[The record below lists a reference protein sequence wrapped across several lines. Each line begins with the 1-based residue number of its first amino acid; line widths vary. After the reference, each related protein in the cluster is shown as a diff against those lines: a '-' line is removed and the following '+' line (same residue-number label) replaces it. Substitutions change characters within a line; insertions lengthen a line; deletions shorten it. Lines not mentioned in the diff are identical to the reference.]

1 MGKYYFKDED
11 SYVAEIIEEHYLPK
25 GRGDKIPNN
34 QIAMV
39 VSIADKVDTI
49 SACFSLGLIPTGSSD
64 PYGLRR
70 NSIGIIRIAE
80 GLKKQINLIE
90 ILNLSVDCFE
100 ANIKKQVGE
109 DTRNKTI
116 DFFVDRVKNYLS
128 DMGYQTNIINS
139 ILNIDSNV
147 LDVQSLKNKASL
159 INNFMKE
166 DFFHSIVEA
175 DKRLKNIV
183 KDNVSLDVDPK
194 LLNDSFELNLY
205 NRYSEIKVYFTEE
218 SMKNAPSSTLDAIA
232 SIAPDLDRF
241 FENVLVMDKNIKVK
255 QNRINLLTN
264 IKNLISRFVNLSE
277 I

>member
-1 MGKYYFKDED
+1 
-11 SYVAEIIEEHYLPK
+11 
-25 GRGDKIPNN
+25 
-34 QIAMV
+34 
-39 VSIADKVDTI
+39 
-49 SACFSLGLIPTGSSD
+49 
-64 PYGLRR
+64 
-70 NSIGIIRIAE
+70 
-80 GLKKQINLIE
+80 
-90 ILNLSVDCFE
+90 
-100 ANIKKQVGE
+100 
-109 DTRNKTI
+109 
-116 DFFVDRVKNYLS
+116 
-128 DMGYQTNIINS
+128 
-139 ILNIDSNV
+139 
-147 LDVQSLKNKASL
+147 
-159 INNFMKE
+159 MKE

>member
-1 MGKYYFKDED
+1 L
-11 SYVAEIIEEHYLPK
+11 YVAEIIEQHYLPK
-25 GRGDKIPNN
+25 GRSGKIPEN

-39 VSIADKVDTI
+39 ISIADKIDTI
-49 SACFSLGLIPTGSSD
+49 SACFSLGLVPTGSSD

-80 GLKKQINLIE
+80 GLNKQINLVE
-90 ILNLSVDCFE
+90 ILNFSVDCFE
-100 ANIKKQVGE
+100 ANIKKQVGA

-147 LDVQSLKNKASL
+147 LDIQLLKNKADL
-159 INNFMKE
+159 IKGFMKKGSS
-166 DFFHSIVEA
+166 HSIIEA

-183 KDNVSLDVDPK
+183 KNNTSLGVDPK

-205 NRYSEIKVYFTEE
+205 NRYSEIKGSFTKE
-218 SMKNAPSSTLDAIA
+218 SMNNTPSSTLNAIVG
-232 SIAPDLDRF
+232 IAPDLDSF